1 MVNFLPGI
9 IKITNKDKALYC
21 QNELRIFAIPKFRFK
36 NDNSFYPSL
45 FLLSAVISLN
55 PGPFSISIITGP
67 QLFKQEEE
75 QTFSKRVLH
84 LIYLNINSL
93 LPKTDELRDIAKR
106 MKAAVIGISESKL
119 DSTVFDP
126 ERYSDNYKILPFDRN
141 HLGCGVACYIRSD
154 ISYKLNS
161 FLPNEMEKIT
171 FDILM
176 PHTCILDL
184 QTPKSIY
191 VSSKA
196 IMKFT
201 F

>member
-1 MVNFLPGI
+1 MVNFLPGT
-9 IKITNKDKALYC
+9 IKITNEDKASYF

-45 FLLSAVISLN
+45 FLLSVVISLN
-55 PGPFSISIITGP
+55 PGPFSISIIPGP
-67 QLFKQEEE
+67 QLFKQEEQ

-84 LIYLNINSL
+84 LIYLNSNSL

-106 MKAAVIGISESKL
+106 TKAAVIGISESKL

-141 HLGCGVACYIRSD
+141 QLGCGVACYSRSD

-171 FDILM
+171 FDIVM

-184 QTPKSIY
+184 HTPKSVY